1 MEPLLYT
8 SAVFLYSSH
17 SPLAVSVHLGA
28 LLEELQRVH
37 KLEVLWDTPFR
48 RGQQTQGRHVAQLP
62 R

>member
-1 MEPLLYT
+1 MVGGATSLY
-8 SAVFLYSSH
+8 FCCLSSH